1 MKIRHPLIA
10 AALSAAAVAAATAAI
25 FAWNARFSD
34 LPIYVPTGP
43 SGQAQTVGR
52 VIPIDVA
59 GLQRLMAVDPNLVII
74 DVRLAKERTG
84 PLGYIPNSLAIPE
97 KTVLEHPE
105 SLPSGK
111 TLVFICYSGPRSI
124 KTARKAA
131 SLGITSYYVK
141 GGMVAW
147 RQYERSKSGGQG
159 RSKPVSP
166 EEPDES
172 PSENPFFGK
181 DMGC

>member
-1 MKIRHPLIA
+1 MKIRHPLIT
-10 AALSAAAVAAATAAI
+10 AALTAAAVAAAAAAI

-34 LPIYVPTGP
+34 LPTYVSSGP
-43 SGQAQTVGR
+43 AGQARTVGR

-74 DVRLAKERTG
+74 DVRKAKERTG

-131 SLGITSYYVK
+131 SRGITSYYVK

-147 RQYERSKSGGQG
+147 RQYERSKSGQG
-159 RSKPVSP
+159 RPKPVSP
-166 EEPDES
+166 DEPDES
-172 PSENPFFGK
+172 PSDNLFFGK